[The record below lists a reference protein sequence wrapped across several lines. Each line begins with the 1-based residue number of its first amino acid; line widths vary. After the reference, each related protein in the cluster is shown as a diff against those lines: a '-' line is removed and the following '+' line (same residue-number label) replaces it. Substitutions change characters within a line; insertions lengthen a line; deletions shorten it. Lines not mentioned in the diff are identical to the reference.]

1 MMIARKLWMQQNQVV
16 FGGEFTPPN
25 HLLRDAEMALE
36 EFRATNSTPIPRKTN
51 SSHIEVERWVP
62 LPKSVIKINWDAS
75 LDIPK
80 KIIRIGIIARDEQGK
95 FIAVVSKQESITVE
109 PVVVEIFAA
118 LTAVTVCLEQNFQDV
133 MFEGDVLQVVKE
145 VNSDRHCNSY
155 YGHLVEDVKHG
166 LRRLKS
172 AKFSHVRTQPM

>member
-36 EFRATNSTPIPRKTN
+36 EFQATNSTPIPRKTN

-80 KIIRIGIIARDEQGK
+80 KIIRIGIIARDE
-95 FIAVVSKQESITVE
+95 
-109 PVVVEIFAA
+109 
-118 LTAVTVCLEQNFQDV
+118 
-133 MFEGDVLQVVKE
+133 
-145 VNSDRHCNSY
+145 
-155 YGHLVEDVKHG
+155 
-166 LRRLKS
+166 
-172 AKFSHVRTQPM
+172 